1 MKNQPF
7 RTKHFLY
14 LICFFTGC
22 LAISQH
28 AVARA
33 QPEFQYVRIQVNGME
48 GIIRLYNAT
57 PKHRDNFASL
67 VKEGAYDSLL
77 FHRVI
82 KGFMMQGGDPD
93 SKNAPLGAE
102 LGEGDRPYTVPAE
115 ISDSLFHKKGVL
127 AAARENNPE
136 KRSSAMQ
143 FYLVQGKVYS
153 DEELDRLEELRM
165 KGRKIDSAKRR
176 VYEEIGGTPFLDQEY
191 TVFGELIQNVAMIDS
206 VCNVPTDEHDRPLT
220 DQIMQLSLLNKRES
234 LELEAK
240 LKGEVY
246 RPSIFTRFLDLF
258 R

>member
-1 MKNQPF
+1 MKKRRFQ
-7 RTKHFLY
+7 TKLINFLIF
-14 LICFFTGC
+14 LC
-22 LAISQH
+22 LFWMQNGYAGAS
-28 AVARA
+28 AAKPVY
-33 QPEFQYVRIQVNGME
+33 QYVRIEVNGE
-48 GIIRLYNAT
+48 QGIIRLYNAT
-57 PKHRDNFASL
+57 PKHRDNFVEL

-93 SKNAPLGAE
+93 SKNAPLGVK
-102 LGEGDRPYTVPAE
+102 LGEGDRPYTIPAE

-153 DEELDRLEELRM
+153 EEDLNRLEELRM
-165 KGRKIDSAKRR
+165 QGRKIDSARRR
-176 VYEEIGGTPFLDQEY
+176 VYEDTGGTPFLDQEY
-191 TVFGELIQNVAMIDS
+191 TVFGELIQNVALIDS
-206 VCNVPTDEHDRPLT
+206 VCKVPTDENDRPLT
-220 DQIMQLSLLNKRES
+220 DQIMHLSLLNKRES
-234 LELEAK
+234 LELEAA

-246 RPSIFTRFLDLF
+246 RPNIFTRFFDLF